1 MNTATDRIK
10 LELAALS
17 TAEKAEL
24 ATFLLEALDQ
34 EEAAGDVEADWDAEL
49 ARREKEIVSGVV
61 TGIPADQ
68 VFTEL
73 REKYS

>member
-1 MNTATDRIK
+1 MNAATERIK
-10 LELAALS
+10 LELATLS

-24 ATFLLEALDQ
+24 ATFLLGALDQ
-34 EEAAGDVEADWDAEL
+34 EESDGDVKADWDAEL
-49 ARREKEIVSGVV
+49 ARREKEIDSGIV

-68 VFTEL
+68 VFAEL

>member
-34 EEAAGDVEADWDAEL
+34 EEADEDVEGAWDAEL
-49 ARREKEIVSGVV
+49 ARREKEIDSGVV

>member
-1 MNTATDRIK
+1 MNTATERIK

-34 EEAAGDVEADWDAEL
+34 EEADEDVEGAWDAEL
-49 ARREKEIVSGVV
+49 ARREKEIDRGAI
-61 TGIPADQ
+61 TGIAADQ
-68 VFTEL
+68 VFAKL
-73 REKYS
+73 REKHS